1 MPIATELNVD
11 TSATAMDMANA
22 MFGNGISITSAS
34 FTGAGAAS
42 GHIRAGFR
50 RLAA

>member
-22 MFGNGISITSAS
+22 MFGNGISIPRRPLRGLARLR
-34 FTGAGAAS
+34 